1 MCGICGKLNFD
12 GRPVGETLIRRMED
26 VLFHRGPN
34 GRGSY
39 VQGPIGL
46 GHRRLSIID
55 LSSGDQPMSNEDGS
69 IWIVFNGEIYNFP
82 ELTRELQARGHRFKS
97 RSDTEAIVHLY
108 EEYGVDCVK
117 RLRGMFAF
125 ALWDGRER
133 RLLLARDRV
142 GKKPLFYRLAADS
155 LAFASEIKAIL
166 QDPTVPREMNVQAMH
181 DYLTYQYVPPPATI
195 FKGIN
200 KLPPA
205 HTLVWEQGQVR
216 IERYWDLYYTPKL
229 KLSEEEAGQRLRE
242 LLRQAVRMRLMSE
255 VPLGALLSG
264 GIDSSFVVAIM
275 AEMMDQPVKTF
286 SIGFAER
293 DFNELPYARI
303 VAERFATDHH
313 EFIVRPDALAVLP
326 ELIWHCD
333 EPFADSSALPTYY
346 VSKIT
351 RQHVTV
357 ALNGDGGDESFAGY
371 LRYLGFRIVQLYQ
384 LLPRPLRER
393 AIGGILAALP
403 SLSVRPGFWHRLA
416 RLNEISLAPAAEL
429 YAQSITIFNKDRKF
443 ALYSPAL
450 QDELRGQNSL
460 DYMFHYFGN
469 DHATELVDQM
479 LYSDIMTYLPGALL
493 VKMDR
498 MTMAHS
504 LEGRSPFLDHELM
517 EFAASLPADFK
528 LRGRTLK
535 YLLKRAGEGILPQ
548 EILHRGKQGF
558 GVPLNY
564 WFRGELRDF
573 LQEVFAA
580 PRLVAEGYFNGESLT
595 RILREHIEGRADHSY
610 RIWTLLCLELWY
622 RMFMDNT
629 LSPPSHS
636 SGD

>member
-12 GRPVGETLIRRMED
+12 GQPVDETLIRRMED
-26 VLFHRGPN
+26 VLFHRGPD

-39 VQGPIGL
+39 VEGSIGL

-55 LSSGDQPMSNEDGS
+55 LSTGDQPMSNEDGS

-108 EEYGVDCVK
+108 EEYGAGCVK
-117 RLRGMFAF
+117 KLRGMFAF
-125 ALWDGRER
+125 ALWDERER
-133 RLLLARDRV
+133 RLLLARDRA
-142 GKKPLFYRLAADS
+142 GKKPLFYRLTADS

-166 QDPTVPREMNVQAMH
+166 QDPAVPRELDVQAMH

-205 HTLVWEQGQVR
+205 HTLVWEKGQVR

-229 KLSEEEAGQRLRE
+229 AISEEEAAQHLRE
-242 LLRQAVRMRLMSE
+242 LLREAVRMRLISD

-264 GIDSSFVVAIM
+264 GIDSSFVVALM
-275 AEMMDQPVKTF
+275 AELMDQPVQTF
-286 SIGFAER
+286 SIGFAEQ
-293 DFNELPYARI
+293 DFDELPYARI

-313 EFIVRPDALAVLP
+313 EFIVRPDALEVLP
-326 ELIWHCD
+326 ELIWRFD

-371 LRYLGFRIVQLYQ
+371 PRYLGFRIVRLYQ

-393 AIGGILAALP
+393 LIGGVLAALP
-403 SLSVRPGFWHRLA
+403 TLTARPGFWYLLA
-416 RLNEISLAPAAEL
+416 RLNEISLASEAGL
-429 YAQSITIFNKDRKF
+429 YAQSVIFFNDNRKL

-450 QDELRGQNSL
+450 RDELQARDSL
-460 DYMFHYFGN
+460 DYILHYFG
-469 DHATELVDQM
+469 DDQATEFVDQM
-479 LYSDIMTYLPGALL
+479 LYSDVMTYLPGALL

-535 YLLKRAGEGILPQ
+535 YLLKQAGEGILPP
-548 EILHRGKQGF
+548 EILHRAKQGF
-558 GVPLNY
+558 SVPLNY
-564 WFRGELRDF
+564 WFRGELRGF

-580 PRLVAEGYFNGESLT
+580 PRLVAEGYFNGETLA
-595 RILREHIEGRADHSY
+595 RFLREHLEGRADHSH
-610 RIWTLLCLELWY
+610 RIWALLCLELWY
-622 RMFMDNT
+622 RMFIDGSMKY
-629 LSPPSHS
+629 
-636 SGD
+636 GGR